1 MIPDNLG
8 ANEYQLGSK
17 KPHFVISNFNTD
29 PAYYLNLCDAYKVYD
44 QSTDPSIAERY
55 AGDAN
60 FIRSKHTG
68 HNLSDYFTFI
78 IENWEELSE
87 IEAVAFLKGNLVGR
101 HVSEEYFL
109 RVYWRT
115 SYTFLWNDRSYRP
128 IPGVS
133 ARASE
138 SEFLEINNS
147 WYAETKLSKYFS
159 TFNELLAF
167 IFAEPQL
174 PEMNLFAPGGCYIVP
189 TSQIKRRPREL
200 YEFLLHIVSYQ
211 HFPAEAYFVERMMH
225 IIFSSNET
233 LNPRM
238 ADLEIVWRDLDSKS
252 QEQINT
258 TSKRN
263 LPRRALGRLGRKL
276 ILWPV

>member
-1 MIPDNLG
+1 MIGDIG
-8 ANEYQLGSK
+8 ANPEHFSGK

-29 PAYYLNLCDAYKVYD
+29 PAYYLVLCDSYTVYD
-44 QSTDPSIAERY
+44 QSTDPSIALRY
-55 AGDAN
+55 ASDTN

-78 IENWEELSE
+78 IENWERLTELE
-87 IEAVAFLKGNLVGR
+87 TVAFLKGNLVGR
-101 HVSEEYFL
+101 HVSEDYFL
-109 RVYWRT
+109 RVCWQT
-115 SYTFLWNDRSYRP
+115 SYTFLWNDRNYRP

-147 WYAETKLSKYFS
+147 WYAETKPSHYFS
-159 TFNELLAF
+159 SFNDLMAF
-167 IFAEPQL
+167 LFADPQL

-189 TSQIKRRPREL
+189 TRLIQRRPREL
-200 YEFLLHIVSYQ
+200 YELLLHIVSYQ

-225 IIFSSNET
+225 ILFTSNET
-233 LNPRM
+233 LNPRI
-238 ADLEIVWRDLDSKS
+238 ANIEISLRDLNAYS
-252 QEQINT
+252 QERISAMN
-258 TSKRN
+258 RPN
-263 LPRRALGRLGRKL
+263 LLRRAVGRLGRRL